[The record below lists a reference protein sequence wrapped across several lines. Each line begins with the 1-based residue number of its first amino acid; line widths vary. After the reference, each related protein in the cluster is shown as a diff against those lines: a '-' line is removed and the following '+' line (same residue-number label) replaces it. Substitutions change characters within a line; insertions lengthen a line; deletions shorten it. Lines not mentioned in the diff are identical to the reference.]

1 MNSFINLNKDMEFDG
16 GHSFIDSRT
25 VEYLT
30 DIRFGALLTFK
41 ELNTHQA
48 TWLGY
53 ELVTVVPR
61 KLFFIIYGYIYIFKR
76 PIAKNE

>member
-16 GHSFIDSRT
+16 GSSIDTQT

-30 DIRFGALLTFK
+30 DVRFGALLTFK

>member
-1 MNSFINLNKDMEFDG
+1 MEFDG
-16 GHSFIDSRT
+16 GSSIDTQT

-30 DIRFGALLTFK
+30 DVRFGAPLTYG

-53 ELVTVVPR
+53 ELVTVLPR
-61 KLFFIIYGYIYIFKR
+61 TFLFITYGYIYIFKR